1 MILLKLFKCVHTISK
16 YITAFQY
23 KEITYIQLDNYTE
36 ILIYLSTI
44 IFSIKNI
51 SHKIIIDKNK
61 KNQIMLK

>member
-1 MILLKLFKCVHTISK
+1 MILLKLFKCVHTICK

-61 KNQIMLK
+61 IKQIMLK